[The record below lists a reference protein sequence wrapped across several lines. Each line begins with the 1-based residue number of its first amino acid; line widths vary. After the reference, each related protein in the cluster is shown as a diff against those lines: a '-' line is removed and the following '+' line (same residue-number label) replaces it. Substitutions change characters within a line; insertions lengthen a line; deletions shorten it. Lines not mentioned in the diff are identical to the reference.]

1 MPSQA
6 VLLARFGL
14 PVPNHPNDFTMSV
27 GPVPL
32 ADQGARL
39 LSNYFGPKREKVS
52 PSSSRY

>member
-27 GPVPL
+27 GPVPVTT
-32 ADQGARL
+32 
-39 LSNYFGPKREKVS
+39 KRR
-52 PSSSRY
+52 SSAS